1 VEVNMR
7 KKVVNK
13 IVQYIKSK
21 KKLSKDEEDI
31 IVYGLESLYILITK
45 LFIIS
50 LVAYLLDIFI
60 EYIIFLLLFN
70 IIRIFAYGLHATKS
84 YICLIISLLAFT
96 VLPYICI
103 KMVIPFVY
111 KIVIGIVLILL
122 TYKNSPADT
131 HKRPLINKKRRYKLK
146 ITSTIISIIYII
158 LSLFV
163 SNFISNALIFSLLL
177 ENIFISPTTYKIFK
191 LPYNNYLNYIK
202 EEKGNVFN

>member
-1 VEVNMR
+1 MR

-13 IVQYIKSK
+13 IVKYIKSK

-31 IVYGLESLYILITK
+31 IIYGLESLYILITK

-50 LVAYLLDIFI
+50 LVAYLLGIFI

-70 IIRIFAYGLHATKS
+70 IIRIFAYGVHATKS
-84 YICLIISLLAFT
+84 YICLIISLVTFIL
-96 VLPYICI
+96 LPYICT

-111 KIVIGIVLILL
+111 KLIIGIPLILL
-122 TYKNSPADT
+122 IYKNSPADT
-131 HKRPLINKKRRYKLK
+131 YKRPLINKKRRYRLK

-158 LSLFV
+158 VSLYVPSFY
-163 SNFISNALIFSLLL
+163 SNALIFSLIL

>member
-1 VEVNMR
+1 MR

-13 IVQYIKSK
+13 IVKYIKSK

-31 IVYGLESLYILITK
+31 IIYGLESLYILITK

-50 LVAYLLDIFI
+50 LVAYLLGIFI

-70 IIRIFAYGLHATKS
+70 IIRIFAYGIHATKS
-84 YICLIISLLAFT
+84 YICLITSLVTFIL
-96 VLPYICI
+96 LPYICT

-111 KIVIGIVLILL
+111 KLIIGIPLILL
-122 TYKNSPADT
+122 IYKNSPADT
-131 HKRPLINKKRRYKLK
+131 YKRPIINKKRRYRLK

-158 LSLFV
+158 VSLYVPSFY
-163 SNFISNALIFSLLL
+163 SNALIFSLIL

-202 EEKGNVFN
+202 EEKENVFN

>member
-1 VEVNMR
+1 MR

-13 IVQYIKSK
+13 IVKYIKSK
-21 KKLSKDEEDI
+21 KKLSKNEEDI
-31 IVYGLESLYILITK
+31 IIYGLESLYILITK

-50 LVAYLLDIFI
+50 LVAYLLGIFI
-60 EYIIFLLLFN
+60 EYLIFLLLFN
-70 IIRIFAYGLHATKS
+70 IIRIFAYGIHATKS
-84 YICLIISLLAFT
+84 YICLIISLVTFIL
-96 VLPYICI
+96 LPYICT

-111 KIVIGIVLILL
+111 KLIIGIPLILL
-122 TYKNSPADT
+122 IYKNSPADT
-131 HKRPLINKKRRYKLK
+131 YKRPIINKKRRYRLK

-158 LSLFV
+158 VSLYVPSFY
-163 SNFISNALIFSLLL
+163 SNALIFSLIL

>member
-1 VEVNMR
+1 MR

-13 IVQYIKSK
+13 IVKYIKSK
-21 KKLSKDEEDI
+21 KKLSKNEEDI
-31 IVYGLESLYILITK
+31 IIYGLESLYILITK

-50 LVAYLLDIFI
+50 LVAYLLGIFI
-60 EYIIFLLLFN
+60 EYLIFLLLFN
-70 IIRIFAYGLHATKS
+70 IIRIFAYGIHATKS
-84 YICLIISLLAFT
+84 YICLIISLVTFIL
-96 VLPYICI
+96 LPYICT

-111 KIVIGIVLILL
+111 KLIIGIPLILL
-122 TYKNSPADT
+122 IYKNSPADKY
-131 HKRPLINKKRRYKLK
+131 KRPIINKKRRYRLK

-158 LSLFV
+158 VSLYVPSFY
-163 SNFISNALIFSLLL
+163 SNALIFSLIL

>member
-1 VEVNMR
+1 MR

-13 IVQYIKSK
+13 IVKYIKSK

-31 IVYGLESLYILITK
+31 IIYGLESLYILITK

-50 LVAYLLDIFI
+50 LVAYLLGIFI

-70 IIRIFAYGLHATKS
+70 IIRIFAYGVHATKS
-84 YICLIISLLAFT
+84 YICLIISLVTFIL
-96 VLPYICI
+96 LPYICT

-111 KIVIGIVLILL
+111 KLIIGIPLILL
-122 TYKNSPADT
+122 IYKNSPADT
-131 HKRPLINKKRRYKLK
+131 YKRPIINKKRRYRLK

-158 LSLFV
+158 VSLYVPSFY
-163 SNFISNALIFSLLL
+163 SNALIFSLIL